1 MNDPHPGNRLLAT
14 LSQGDQDLLRPF
26 LEVVDLDA
34 RRILDAPREPISHV
48 YFVESGLV
56 SVVGMASPDRRIEVG
71 MVGYEGMTGMDAVL
85 GDDSSPNETLV
96 QCPGSALRIS
106 TAALRRIMRK
116 SESFTAR
123 LLHYVRVFL
132 VQTSQTALA
141 NGRGK
146 LDERLARWLLM
157 WDDRVFDAG
166 ATITHDFL
174 ALLLGV
180 TRPGVTIALH
190 VLEGKGLIRST
201 RSHVRILDRDGLRR
215 AANGFYG
222 VPEAEYERSI
232 GQPSGEFARGNL
244 QSTPRPT
251 AKALSDR

>member
-1 MNDPHPGNRLLAT
+1 
-14 LSQGDQDLLRPF
+14 
-26 LEVVDLDA
+26 
-34 RRILDAPREPISHV
+34 
-48 YFVESGLV
+48 
-56 SVVGMASPDRRIEVG
+56 
-71 MVGYEGMTGMDAVL
+71 
-85 GDDSSPNETLV
+85 
-96 QCPGSALRIS
+96 
-106 TAALRRIMRK
+106 MRK
-116 SESFTAR
+116 SESFTAS
-123 LLHYVRVFL
+123 LLHYARVFL

-190 VLEGKGLIRST
+190 ELEGKGLIRST

-232 GQPSGEFARGNL
+232 GQPSGEISREICNPPHDPPPRRCRSANDIDPVTGNGSATGRLVRRDIQHTVSPRDRRLNPLFDFRQCGSGGQRTSACPALPVRAPLDRRLRWQPKGEKQQASNPKVARARMVGAV
-244 QSTPRPT
+244 RE
-251 AKALSDR
+251 DRR